1 MNKEIAHQPQAAFRP
16 LDWAQGID
24 RDGKGTAPVC
34 L

>member
-1 MNKEIAHQPQAAFRP
+1 MNKEIAQAPHAAFRP
-16 LDWAQGID
+16 LDWPQGID